1 MESELSAPFSHLLC
15 PTEVCAVSYSP
26 LIATLDTDSL
36 NVQFVLSTNADDPA
50 GITREKALPAKE
62 DVKPR
67 LSQARLSAIPRQSAS
82 VAPRANSTFQ
92 ANNRSVASN
101 RSQAGPGTAPSGS
114 GSRAGKAPLFQPR
127 DVDDE
132 EGDTKPIITLDD
144 DDDEDEEDAMW
155 SQMDA
160 AEPEFS
166 QMAADLEVAMQ
177 STQQQQKQQLGAN
190 SKPGSQ
196 GKDKEAES
204 MQIDEEEEQDN
215 AGVTEAALVE
225 KQQQQEA
232 PQEVIDMS
240 LDVDDDST
248 MQEEELEQDES
259 SRTKR
264 RKKVSSPADRIL
276 RCQANV
282 SPQNWQLGLT

>member
-1 MESELSAPFSHLLC
+1 M
-15 PTEVCAVSYSP
+15 SYSP

-50 GITREKALPAKE
+50 GITREKALSAKE

-67 LSQARLSAIPRQSAS
+67 LSQARLSAIPRQSVS
-82 VAPRANSTFQ
+82 VAPRASSTLQ
-92 ANNRSVASN
+92 PHNRSVASN
-101 RSQAGPGTAPSGS
+101 RSQAVPGPATS

-144 DDDEDEEDAMW
+144 DDEDDEDAMW
-155 SQMDA
+155 NQMDA

-177 STQQQQKQQLGAN
+177 STQQQQKQQHGGN
-190 SKPGSQ
+190 SKPGSK
-196 GKDKEAES
+196 GKGKEAEI

-215 AGVTEAALVE
+215 AGVTEAASVE
-225 KQQQQEA
+225 QQQQQEA
-232 PQEVIDMS
+232 PQDVIDMS

-264 RKKVSSPADRIL
+264 RKKVSQSSHAVL
-276 RCQANV
+276 
-282 SPQNWQLGLT
+282 SS